1 MTYPSPKRFRKQRI
15 AIGSRQKYEPR
26 VLDGKV
32 VMPDELERIHKGLLE
47 FERIESVSDEMR
59 ELIEEVWPEL
69 THKLP
74 PNETH

>member
-1 MTYPSPKRFRKQRI
+1 MQRRITASRK
-15 AIGSRQKYEPR
+15 KYGTR
-26 VLDGKV
+26 VLDGRV
-32 VMPDELERIHKGLLE
+32 VMPDELERIHKRLLE

-74 PNETH
+74 PKETH